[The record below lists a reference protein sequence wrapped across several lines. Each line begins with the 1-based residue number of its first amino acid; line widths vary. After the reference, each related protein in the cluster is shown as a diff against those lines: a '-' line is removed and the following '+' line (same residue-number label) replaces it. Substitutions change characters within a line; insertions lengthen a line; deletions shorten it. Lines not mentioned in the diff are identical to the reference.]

1 MKHSTVI
8 TQLLFTEDEKCSRE
22 CIIANSIL
30 HGDAYTSEKIAR
42 ILDSPENIHIISA
55 GEHEQQE
62 RLTNPCLFECQVA
75 DVRKVIGATLVACEE
90 ETHIFVNYLY
100 GYSKEKYCTLDFRD
114 GCVFGLLDVLNHG
127 RVSLTCEGVCDV
139 YKELGNC
146 TAESAVLLLILELLW
161 QARDGDALLPERA
174 GELTNLIS
182 GYASNEWK
190 DGFKNLTR
198 KRAIQ
203 IFLMRACARYEES
216 RGFPSQLAEAVVTT
230 FMYQAIGMAPKEK
243 LLKLAS
249 DALANRP

>member
-30 HGDAYTSEKIAR
+30 HGDAYTSQKIAR
-42 ILDSPENIHIISA
+42 ILDSSENTHIICP

-75 DVRKVIGATLVACEE
+75 DVRKIIAATLVVCAEE
-90 ETHIFVNYLY
+90 VHNFVNYLY

-114 GCVFGLLDVLNHG
+114 GCIFGLLDVLNHD
-127 RVSLTCEGVCDV
+127 RVSLTCDGVCDF
-139 YKELGNC
+139 YKELGVC

-161 QARDGDALLPERA
+161 HAREGDALLPERA

-182 GYASNEWK
+182 KYVSNE
-190 DGFKNLTR
+190 GNINILTR
-198 KRAIQ
+198 MRAIK
-203 IFLMRACARYEES
+203 IFLTRASVRFEKS
-216 RGFPSQLAEAVVTT
+216 KGFPSQLADTVVTT
-230 FMYQAIGMAPKEK
+230 FVYQVIGVVAKAK

-249 DALANRP
+249 EIRVAD